1 MLLCDSTNL
10 RPYKTV
16 DTVEMTTSHS
26 TNETEPETRSTK
38 AEETTYH
45 IQEDESV
52 TEAVVRAVC
61 SVTES
66 DQMGLEPIYSVVDPD
81 ALNVLFGSGSDPSR
95 RTDGVVA
102 FEYVGRHV
110 RITSEN
116 TVKVSGTPPDENVPN
131 RV

>member
-1 MLLCDSTNL
+1 MTDSN
-10 RPYKTV
+10 
-16 DTVEMTTSHS
+16 S
-26 TNETEPETRSTK
+26 TNETDPETRSTK

-81 ALNVLFGSGSDPSR
+81 ALNVLFGSNGSDHSR

-110 RITSEN
+110 QITSEN